1 MAFAIILSEQA
12 VEDLGSLDAHVRAE
26 VKNRIRLH
34 LRDEPTKVSRSR
46 IKRLRGLLKPQY
58 RLRVGETR
66 VFYDVTKSEV
76 HILTIISKDHAA
88 QWLREAGVSE

>member
-1 MAFAIILSEQA
+1 VAILFSEQA

-26 VKNRIRLH
+26 VKDRIRLH
-34 LRDEPTKVSRSR
+34 LRDEPAKISRSR

-66 VFYDVTKSEV
+66 VFYDVVASQV
-76 HILTIISKDHAA
+76 HILTIVSKDRAV
-88 QWLREAGVSE
+88 QWLKEAGVPE